1 MIIEFKTHYAVCVQ
15 TYIDGAYPG
24 AYTVAICETEED
36 TKIIKGFVDSCLK
49 TINNVPEDTRR
60 HEDAYS
66 LIYDAVEA
74 SSINT
79 KFGAAE
85 GVAYGRESYI
95 STINI
100 IEKGQ
105 AKGFPT
111 RLNHWLRDYR
121 RRMREEFDEERND
134 KSESD

>member
-1 MIIEFKTHYAVCVQ
+1 MFKTHYAVCVQ
-15 TYIDGAYPG
+15 TRIDGGYPG

-36 TKIIKGFVDSCLK
+36 AKIVKGFVDSCLK
-49 TINNVPEDTRR
+49 TINTVPEGNRR

-66 LIYDAVEA
+66 LIYDVVKAG
-74 SSINT
+74 SINT

-85 GVAYGRESYI
+85 GVYGKESYI

-100 IEKGQ
+100 IEAGQ

-121 RRMREEFDEERND
+121 RRMREFDEERND
-134 KSESD
+134 NSESY